1 MPTYLIY
8 IELQKWVHTMINNNL
23 ALELP
28 DYSSH
33 HLFSEAQ
40 ISKIE
45 SLHIPTVIRFMLAD
59 RYETKFIN
67 STSSTWECLYS
78 GRKEY
83 IDFTEENYLDKHEI
97 KLLKFF
103 LAYYS
108 QLNSPAYLSRYFK
121 QVRSKFHKL
130 IKNNNSFS
138 YLSFKEVL
146 VDLAVDESKHREY
159 YTLKNFV
166 RLLIAEGFEGFS
178 EEDELDLEIL
188 ERPRSFNSKL
198 FYQEVEDPISKPTIT
213 MIQNGFAKLNL
224 EIAEG
229 QSIADNIIKDTSILG
244 LIYVT
249 GMRPV
254 QLSKLSVEDIKID
267 TYTEEGEHMRY
278 SILVPYA
285 KQGRFSHAKIS
296 IKLPEEIATVILQ
309 YIKQFKLPMK
319 HQLFD
324 LNSYAVIYCNTAIN
338 EQLFRFSPQEYQKRV
353 SNGELIQIKY
363 TSSQFRHH
371 VAYSMALSGSS
382 AEAIA
387 YILGHSSLVT
397 ARHYIFSSPNLAQ
410 IRAIALG
417 RNPVYQQMIA
427 MLMTGD
433 IITHEQDHGENIVG
447 FVDNKVHNN
456 IGKCS
461 YNANCFLEPVRS
473 CYGCIYFHPYVNGNH
488 EEVLKC
494 VQNELESIIHISDAV
509 YNSSNPII
517 AIHEATKFEIE
528 SVIKRCEL
536 NSEVKNAAE

>member
-1 MPTYLIY
+1 MTN
-8 IELQKWVHTMINNNL
+8 TNL
-23 ALELP
+23 EFNFLER
-28 DYSSH
+28 SSH
-33 HLFSEAQ
+33 RLFSEAQ
-40 ISKIE
+40 IDKID
-45 SLHIPTVIRFMLAD
+45 SLHIPTIIKFMLAD

-67 STSSTWECLYS
+67 STSSTWDFLYS
-78 GRKEY
+78 GKKEY
-83 IDFTEENYLDKHEI
+83 IDFTEEKYLDKHEI

-108 QLNSPAYLSRYFK
+108 QLNSPAYLSRYFR
-121 QVRSKFHKL
+121 QVRSNFQKL
-130 IKNNNSFS
+130 IKSGNSFS
-138 YLSFKEVL
+138 YVSFKEIL
-146 VDLAVDESKHREY
+146 LDLAVDESKHREY

-166 RLLIAEGFEGFS
+166 RLLITEGFEGFS
-178 EEDELDLEIL
+178 EEDEIDLEVL
-188 ERPRSFNSKL
+188 KRPKTFNSKL
-198 FYQEVEDPISKPTIT
+198 FYQETEDPISKPTVT
-213 MIQNGFAKLNL
+213 MIQNGFAKLNS
-224 EIAEG
+224 EIS
-229 QSIADNIIKDTSILG
+229 QKQLISDNIIKNASILG

-267 TYTEEGEHMRY
+267 TYTEEGESKRY

-285 KQGRFSHAKIS
+285 KQGRFNHTKIS

-309 YIKQFKLPMK
+309 YIKRFELPIN

-324 LNSYAVIYCNTAIN
+324 LSNYAVIYCNTAIN
-338 EQLFRFSPQEYQKRV
+338 EQLFEFSPQEYQQRV

-382 AEAIA
+382 AEDVAH
-387 YILGHSSLVT
+387 ILGHSSLVT

-410 IRAIALG
+410 IRAMALG

-433 IITHEQDHGENIVG
+433 IITQEQDHGENIIG
-447 FVDNKVHNN
+447 FVNDKIHSN

-461 YNANCFLEPVRS
+461 YKANCFLEPVRS
-473 CYGCIYFHPYVNGNH
+473 CYGCVYFHAYLHGNH
-488 EEVLKC
+488 KEVLEC
-494 VQNELESIIHISDAV
+494 VQNELESIVSLSDAV
-509 YNSSNPII
+509 YNSSNPVI
-517 AIHEATKFEIE
+517 AVHEATKLEIQ

-536 NSEVKNAAE
+536 NSEVKNADE

>member
-1 MPTYLIY
+1 MTNI
-8 IELQKWVHTMINNNL
+8 NL
-23 ALELP
+23 ALKFPEH
-28 DYSSH
+28 SSH
-33 HLFSEAQ
+33 RLFSEAQ
-40 ISKIE
+40 IDKID
-45 SLHIPTVIRFMLAD
+45 SLYIPTVIRFMLAD
-59 RYETKFIN
+59 RYETKFIH
-67 STSSTWECLYS
+67 SASSVWDFSYS

-83 IDFTEENYLDKHEI
+83 IDFTEGNYLDDYEI

-121 QVRSKFHKL
+121 QVRSNFQKL
-130 IKNNNSFS
+130 IKNDNSFS
-138 YLSFKEVL
+138 YVSFKEVL
-146 VDLAVDESKHREY
+146 LDLAVDESKHREY

-166 RLLIAEGFEGFS
+166 RLLIAEGFEGFC

-188 ERPRSFNSKL
+188 ERPKAFNSRL
-198 FYQEVEDPISKPTIT
+198 FYQETENPISKPTIT
-213 MIQNGFAKLNL
+213 MIQNGFAKLNS
-224 EIAEG
+224 EI
-229 QSIADNIIKDTSILG
+229 SKRKLIADNIIKNASILG

-267 TYTEEGEHMRY
+267 TYTEEGENMRY

-285 KQGRFSHAKIS
+285 KQGRFHHAKIS
-296 IKLPEEIATVILQ
+296 IKLPEEIATVVLQ
-309 YIKQFKLPMK
+309 YIKQFELPIN

-324 LNSYAVIYCNTAIN
+324 LGNYAVAYCTTAIN
-338 EQLFRFSPQEYQKRV
+338 EQLFKFSPQEYQQRV

-382 AEAIA
+382 AEDIA

-410 IRAIALG
+410 LRAIALG
-417 RNPVYQQMIA
+417 RNPVYQQVIA
-427 MLMTGD
+427 MLMTGN
-433 IITHEQDHGENIVG
+433 IITSDQVLGENIIG
-447 FVDNKVHNN
+447 FINNKVHNN
-456 IGKCS
+456 IGKCL
-461 YNANCFLEPVRS
+461 YKADCFLEPVRS
-473 CYGCIYFHPYVNGNH
+473 CYGCVYFHPYVNGNH
-488 EEVLKC
+488 KEVLEC
-494 VQNELESIIHISDAV
+494 VQDELESIIHISDAI

-517 AIHEATKFEIE
+517 AIHDATKFEIE

-536 NSEVKNAAE
+536 NSELENATD

>member
-1 MPTYLIY
+1 MLTYLIY
-8 IELQKWVHTMINNNL
+8 IELQKWVHTMTNNL
-23 ALELP
+23 ALEFP
-28 DYSSH
+28 NYSSH
-33 HLFSEAQ
+33 RLFSEAQ

-45 SLHIPTVIRFMLAD
+45 SLHIPTIIRFMLAD

-67 STSSTWECLYS
+67 STSSTWEFFYS

-108 QLNSPAYLSRYFK
+108 QINSPAYLSRYFK
-121 QVRSKFHKL
+121 QVRSEFHKL
-130 IKNNNSFS
+130 IKNDNSFS

-146 VDLAVDESKHREY
+146 LDLAVDESKYTEY

-166 RLLIAEGFEGFS
+166 RLLIAEGFEEFS
-178 EEDELDLEIL
+178 EEYELDLEIL
-188 ERPRSFNSKL
+188 ERPKSFNSKL

-213 MIQNGFAKLNL
+213 MIQNGFAKLNS
-224 EIAEG
+224 EIGEG
-229 QSIADNIIKDTSILG
+229 QSIVDNVIKDASILG

-267 TYTEEGEHMRY
+267 TYTEAGENMRY
-278 SILVPYA
+278 SIVVPYA
-285 KQGRFSHAKIS
+285 KQGRFNHAKVS

-309 YIKQFKLPMK
+309 YIKQFELPTNN
-319 HQLFD
+319 QLFD
-324 LNSYAVIYCNTAIN
+324 LGNYAVTYCTTAIN
-338 EQLFRFSPQEYQKRV
+338 EQLFEFSPQEYQQRV

-382 AEAIA
+382 AEDIA

-417 RNPVYQQMIA
+417 RNPVYQQIIA

-433 IITHEQDHGENIVG
+433 IITHEQDHGKNVIG
-447 FVDNKVHNN
+447 FINNKIHIN

-461 YNANCFLEPVRS
+461 YKANCFLEPVRS
-473 CYGCIYFHPYVNGNH
+473 CYGCVYFHPYINGNH
-488 EEVLKC
+488 KEVLEC
-494 VQNELESIIHISDAV
+494 VQYELESIIYMSDAV

-517 AIHEATKFEIE
+517 AINEATKFEIQ
-528 SVIKRCEL
+528 SVIKRCKL
-536 NSEVKNAAE
+536 NSELKNADD

>member
-1 MPTYLIY
+1 M
-8 IELQKWVHTMINNNL
+8 NNTNL
-23 ALELP
+23 VLKFPEH
-28 DYSSH
+28 SSH
-33 HLFSEAQ
+33 RLFSEAQ
-40 ISKIE
+40 IDKID

-59 RYETKFIN
+59 RYETKFIH
-67 STSSTWECLYS
+67 SASSVWDFFYS

-83 IDFTEENYLDKHEI
+83 IDFTEGNYIDEYEI

-121 QVRSKFHKL
+121 QMRSNFQKL
-130 IKNNNSFS
+130 IRNKNSFN
-138 YLSFKEVL
+138 YESFKEIL
-146 VDLAVDESKHREY
+146 LAFAIDETKHREY
-159 YTLKNFV
+159 YTLKGFV
-166 RLLIAEGFEGFS
+166 RLLITEGFEGFS
-178 EEDELDLEIL
+178 DENELDLEIL
-188 ERPRSFNSKL
+188 ERPKIFNSK
-198 FYQEVEDPISKPTIT
+198 FYYQEFENTISKSTLT
-213 MIQNGFAKLNL
+213 MIQNGFTKLNS
-224 EIAEG
+224 EISQK
-229 QSIADNIIKDTSILG
+229 QSMADNIIKNASILG

-267 TYTEEGEHMRY
+267 TYTEEGDDMRY

-285 KQGRFSHAKIS
+285 KQGRFNHTKVST
-296 IKLPEEIATVILQ
+296 KLPEEIATVIFQ
-309 YIKQFKLPMK
+309 YIKQFKLSTN

-324 LNSYAVIYCNTAIN
+324 LGDYAVPYCNTAIN
-338 EQLFRFSPQEYQKRV
+338 EQLFEFSPQEYQNQV
-353 SNGELIQIKY
+353 LSGEMIQIKY
-363 TSSQFRHH
+363 TSTQFRHH
-371 VAYSMALSGSS
+371 VAYSMALSGAS

-447 FVDNKVHNN
+447 FVNNKMHSN
-456 IGKCS
+456 IGKCN
-461 YNANCFLEPVRS
+461 YKADCFLEPVRS
-473 CYGCIYFHPYVNGNH
+473 CYGCIYFHPYAHGYH
-488 EEVLKC
+488 KEVLEC
-494 VQNELESIIHISDAV
+494 VQNELESIVHISDAV

-517 AIHEATKFEIE
+517 TIHKATKFEIE

-536 NSEVKNAAE
+536 NSEVENASN

>member
-1 MPTYLIY
+1 MTN
-8 IELQKWVHTMINNNL
+8 TNL

-28 DYSSH
+28 EYSSH
-33 HLFSEAQ
+33 RLFSDAQ
-40 ISKIE
+40 IDKID
-45 SLHIPTVIRFMLAD
+45 SLHTPTVIRFMLAD

-67 STSSTWECLYS
+67 STLSTWEFLYS

-83 IDFTEENYLDKHEI
+83 IDFTEEKYLDKHAI

-121 QVRSKFHKL
+121 QVRSNFQKL
-130 IKNNNSFS
+130 IKSDKPFS
-138 YLSFKEVL
+138 YISFKEIL
-146 VDLAVDESKHREY
+146 LDLAVDESKYKEY
-159 YTLKNFV
+159 YTLKNFI

-178 EEDELDLEIL
+178 EEDEIDLEVVD
-188 ERPRSFNSKL
+188 RPKTFNSKL
-198 FYQEVEDPISKPTIT
+198 FYQEIENPISKPTVT
-213 MIQNGFAKLNL
+213 MIQNGFAKLNS
-224 EIAEG
+224 EISQK
-229 QSIADNIIKDTSILG
+229 QSIADNVIKNASLLG

-267 TYTEEGEHMRY
+267 TYTEEGECLRY

-285 KQGRFSHAKIS
+285 KQGRFNHSKVTT
-296 IKLPEEIATVILQ
+296 KLPEEIAAILLH
-309 YIKQFKLPMK
+309 YIEQFKIPTN

-324 LNSYAVIYCNTAIN
+324 LGNNAVTCCNTAIN
-338 EQLFRFSPQEYQKRV
+338 EQLFEFSPQEYQQRV
-353 SNGELIQIKY
+353 LNDDLIQIKY
-363 TSSQFRHH
+363 TSTQFRHH

-382 AEAIA
+382 AEDIA

-397 ARHYIFSSPNLAQ
+397 ARHYIFSSPSLAQ
-410 IRAIALG
+410 IRAMALG

-433 IITHEQDHGENIVG
+433 IINHEQDHGENIIG
-447 FVDNKVHNN
+447 FVNDKIHSN

-461 YNANCFLEPVRS
+461 YKADCFLEPVRS
-473 CYGCIYFHPYVNGNH
+473 CYGCVYFHPYEHGNH
-488 EEVLKC
+488 KEVLEC
-494 VQNELESIIHISDAV
+494 VHDELKSIVHISDAV
-509 YNSSNPII
+509 YNSSNPVI
-517 AIHEATKFEIE
+517 AIHEATKFEIQ

-536 NSEVKNAAE
+536 NSEMKNAGE

>member
-1 MPTYLIY
+1 MANT
-8 IELQKWVHTMINNNL
+8 NL
-23 ALELP
+23 ALQFP

-33 HLFSEAQ
+33 RLFSEAQ

-59 RYETKFIN
+59 RHETKFIN
-67 STSSTWECLYS
+67 STSSTWEFLYS

-83 IDFTEENYLDKHEI
+83 IDFTEEKYLDKHEI

-108 QLNSPAYLSRYFK
+108 QLNSPAYLSKHFK
-121 QVRSKFHKL
+121 QVRSNFQNL
-130 IKNNNSFS
+130 IKSGSSFS
-138 YLSFKEVL
+138 YVNFREILL
-146 VDLAVDESKHREY
+146 DLAVDESKSREY

-166 RLLIAEGFEGFS
+166 RFLIAEGFEGFS

-188 ERPRSFNSKL
+188 ERPKTFNSKL
-198 FYQEVEDPISKPTIT
+198 YYQEIEDPISRPTVT
-213 MIQNGFAKLNL
+213 MIQNGFAKLNS
-224 EIAEG
+224 EITKR
-229 QSIADNIIKDTSILG
+229 QSIADNVIKNASILG

-285 KQGRFSHAKIS
+285 KQGRFNHAKIS

-319 HQLFD
+319 HQLFN
-324 LNSYAVIYCNTAIN
+324 LGNSAVTYCTTAIN
-338 EQLFRFSPQEYQKRV
+338 EQIFRFSPQEYQKRV
-353 SNGELIQIKY
+353 LSSELIQIKY

-371 VAYSMALSGSS
+371 VAHSMALSGSS
-382 AEAIA
+382 AEEIA
-387 YILGHSSLVT
+387 YVLGHSSLVT
-397 ARHYIFSSPNLAQ
+397 ARYYIFSSPNLAQ
-410 IRAIALG
+410 TRAIALG
-417 RNPVYQQMIA
+417 RNPVYQQIIA

-433 IITHEQDHGENIVG
+433 IITHEQDHGKNIIG
-447 FVDNKVHNN
+447 FINNKIHIN
-456 IGKCS
+456 IGKCN
-461 YNANCFLEPVRS
+461 YKANCFLEPVRS
-473 CYGCIYFHPYVNGNH
+473 CYGCVYFHPYEHGHH
-488 EEVLKC
+488 EEVLEC
-494 VQNELESIIHISDAV
+494 VQDELESIIHISDAV

-517 AIHEATKFEIE
+517 SIHEATKFEIQ
-528 SVIKRCEL
+528 SVIKRCKL
-536 NSEVKNAAE
+536 NSELKNADD

>member
-1 MPTYLIY
+1 MTN
-8 IELQKWVHTMINNNL
+8 TNL
-23 ALELP
+23 TLDFN
-28 DYSSH
+28 DYSNH
-33 HLFSEAQ
+33 RLFSEAQ
-40 ISKIE
+40 IEKID
-45 SLHIPTVIRFMLAD
+45 SLYTPTLIRFMRAD
-59 RYETKFIN
+59 KHETKFIYSN
-67 STSSTWECLYS
+67 PMIWSFYYS
-78 GRKEY
+78 GMKEF
-83 IDFTEENYLDKHEI
+83 IDFNKNDLLDNTEI

-103 LAYYS
+103 LIHYS
-108 QLNSPAYLSRYFK
+108 QINSPSRLSRHF
-121 QVRSKFHKL
+121 SIIFNIFDKL
-130 IKNNNSFS
+130 INNCKLFIYPTFKNILLN
-138 YLSFKEVL
+138 
-146 VDLAVDESKHREY
+146 LAKTKNTHVEY
-159 YTLKNFV
+159 YILKRFV
-166 RLLIAEGFEGFS
+166 ILLISERFEGFD
-178 EEDELDLEIL
+178 EEDYLDLEIL
-188 ERPRSFNSKL
+188 EKPKNTKSRL
-198 FYQEVEDPISKPTIT
+198 FYQEVDDPISKPTIT

-224 EIAEG
+224 EISEG
-229 QSIADNIIKDTSILG
+229 QPIADNVIKDTSILG
-244 LIYVT
+244 LIYAT

-254 QLSKLSVEDIKID
+254 QLSKLSVDDIKSD
-267 TYTEEGEHMRY
+267 TYTEKGEPIRY

-285 KQGRFSHAKIS
+285 KQGRFNHAKIS

-309 YIKQFKLPMK
+309 YIRQFKLSTTRK
-319 HQLFD
+319 LFN
-324 LNSYAVIYCNTAIN
+324 LGENAVNYCTTSIN
-338 EQLFRFSPQEYQKRV
+338 EQLLNFSSPKYQQQV
-353 SNGELIQIKY
+353 LDGELIQIKY

-371 VAYSMALSGSS
+371 VAYSMALAGSS
-382 AEAIA
+382 AEDIA

-433 IITHEQDHGENIVG
+433 ITTHEQDHGENIVG

-494 VQNELESIIHISDAV
+494 IQDELESIIHISDAV

>member
-1 MPTYLIY
+1 MLTYLIY
-8 IELQKWVHTMINNNL
+8 IELQKWVHTMTHNNL
-23 ALELP
+23 ALEFP
-28 DYSSH
+28 NYSSH
-33 HLFSEAQ
+33 RLFSEAQ

-59 RYETKFIN
+59 RYDTKFIN
-67 STSSTWECLYS
+67 STYDTWEFIYS
-78 GRKEY
+78 GLKNT
-83 IDFTEENYLDKHEI
+83 IKFDGLDYHEV
-97 KLLKFF
+97 KLLKYF
-103 LAYYS
+103 LAYYI
-108 QLNSPAYLSRYFK
+108 QVNSPSSLYISFNK
-121 QVRSKFHKL
+121 
-130 IKNNNSFS
+130 IKNVFNEFVERNMSFS
-138 YLSFKEVL
+138 YVSFETIL
-146 VDLAVDESKHREY
+146 LELAKNTISSREY
-159 YTLKNFV
+159 YKVKFFV
-166 RLLIAEGFEGFS
+166 KLMFSEGFDLF
-178 EEDELDLEIL
+178 EESDEDKLEIL
-188 ERPRSFNSKL
+188 ERPSNFNSQL
-198 FYQEVEDPISKPTIT
+198 FYQETEDAIDKPTIT

-229 QSIADNIIKDTSILG
+229 QLIADNIIKDTSILG

-285 KQGRFSHAKIS
+285 KQGRFNHAKIS
-296 IKLPEEIATVILQ
+296 VKLPEEIATVILQ
-309 YIKQFKLPMK
+309 YIKQFKLPME

-324 LNSYAVIYCNTAIN
+324 LGNYSVVYCNTAIN
-338 EQLFRFSPQEYQKRV
+338 EQLFRFSPEEYRSQV

-382 AEAIA
+382 AEDIA

-417 RNPVYQQMIA
+417 RNPAYQQMIA

-433 IITHEQDHGENIVG
+433 IITHDQDHGENIVG
-447 FVDNKVHNN
+447 FVNNKVHKN

-461 YNANCFLEPVRS
+461 YKDNCFLEPVRS
-473 CYGCIYFHPYVNGNH
+473 CYGCLYFHPYEHGNH
-488 EEVLKC
+488 QDVLEC
-494 VQNELESIIHISDAV
+494 VQDELESIIHISDAV